1 MHGPHSACA
10 RAMHRPRLACVSPVN
25 WTSQPF
31 GSRILQAHVN
41 TEDRGRKEAL
51 GSVVFLPQSRS
62 NRQRLGESGK
72 KMRGRSFAALLV
84 LCTFA
89 CGHAAGLPYATVDG
103 KCIDETT
110 LENAIN
116 AGPLPAD
123 AKTKAVDGCKRA
135 CDR

>member
-1 MHGPHSACA
+1 MHLS
-10 RAMHRPRLACVSPVN
+10 RLACVSPVN

-31 GSRILQAHVN
+31 GFQDPAAHVN
-41 TEDRGRKEAL
+41 SENSGRIEAL

-72 KMRGRSFAALLV
+72 KMRGKAFAALLV

-116 AGPLPAD
+116 AGPLQAD